1 MFLRNRDFS
10 ERHVNQQIYRSE
22 CFQFGH
28 EKITSLRGIMLTLI
42 NNLIEVYRQ
51 NKNNN
56 DMIPSIDDS
65 DSMSV
70 TIVNDGLE
78 TLDESTLIG
87 NKMDEKDEKDS
98 NQSHKTDE
106 DSGKTNENIGKGRDR
121 GTCTEKHN
129 NALNVTP
136 FASMIKS
143 SIEQS
148 LK

>member
-1 MFLRNRDFS
+1 M
-10 ERHVNQQIYRSE
+10 
-22 CFQFGH
+22 
-28 EKITSLRGIMLTLI
+28 KI
-42 NNLIEVYRQ
+42 
-51 NKNNN
+51 
-56 DMIPSIDDS
+56 
-65 DSMSV
+65 
-70 TIVNDGLE
+70 
-78 TLDESTLIG
+78 
-87 NKMDEKDEKDS
+87 DEKRTNGLVGNITNDCNDNKCVWGNEEIS
-98 NQSHKTDE
+98 NESHKTDE